1 MNIPLIQGQLKK
13 SKITQEEKMTQNC
26 PLCGKPVYPVRNP
39 DPDSLTGRFYFC
51 AATPESCRA
60 TFMIP
65 SDGEYSDI

>member
-1 MNIPLIQGQLKK
+1 
-13 SKITQEEKMTQNC
+13 MTQNC